1 MSDDQP
7 RPLFMQPI
15 PGYWRTK
22 RILERM
28 RRLQDLIRHSENW
41 GGDIALA
48 EPLERL
54 LPNVVKEKQHLVLD
68 QEITKLL
75 RVVYWDLQYG
85 GVDTE
90 FIYGN
95 TRGPLGKD
103 SKRFRLP
110 LDYHLLPREPGREH
124 LSFQAMMR
132 VLNDGIGVY
141 EARLV
146 QARRERFNPIV
157 WAAHLIRLPI
167 TVMERAGFVGHEKT
181 EELVLRAYVL
191 FVRIMM
197 GLILVLAALRLGVK
211 VPWSEVVSSALKWVM
226 R

>member
-1 MSDDQP
+1 
-7 RPLFMQPI
+7 MQPS

-28 RRLQDLIRHSENW
+28 RRLQDLIRHGENW

-48 EPLERL
+48 EPLEKL
-54 LPNVVKEKQHLVLD
+54 LPNVAKERQHIVLD

-75 RVVYWDLQYG
+75 RVVYWDLKYG

-95 TRGPLGKD
+95 TYGPLDKD
-103 SKRFRLP
+103 TKRFRLP
-110 LDYHLLPREPGREH
+110 LDYPRLPREPGREH

-132 VLNDGIGVY
+132 VLNDGLGVY
-141 EARLV
+141 EARLL
-146 QARRERFNPIV
+146 QARRELFNPII

-181 EELVLRAYVL
+181 EELMLGGYVR
-191 FVRIMM
+191 FVKIIMSV
-197 GLILVLAALRLGVK
+197 ILVLVALLLGVK
-211 VPWSEVVSSALKWVM
+211 VPWAEIVSSVLKWVLG
-226 R
+226 